1 MISHKD
7 PNSISF
13 YALQKKKQK
22 TINVNNKA
30 KNSCIKTKEQIAP
43 LKWNLLLYSP
53 TSSLEHFVY

>member
-13 YALQKKKQK
+13 YALRKKKK
-22 TINVNNKA
+22 TLNVNNKA

-43 LKWNLLLYSP
+43 LKWNLLLDSP